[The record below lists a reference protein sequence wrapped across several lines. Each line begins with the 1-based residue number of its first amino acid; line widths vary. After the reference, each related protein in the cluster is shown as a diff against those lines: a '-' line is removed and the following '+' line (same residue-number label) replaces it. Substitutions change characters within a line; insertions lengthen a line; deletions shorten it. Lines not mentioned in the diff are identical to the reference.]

1 MSQHSSGDPQAIGQ
15 AVNGFEQLEARQI
28 SIHEWRVL
36 SYRNGSITAHEVD
49 IRELT
54 CDCMD
59 LQMQKRN
66 AEICDHL
73 AVALHYAPRKLDVEQ
88 SLSEQ
93 MLEQMLQLD
102 KHMRAL
108 ERRATGIEAE
118 TEAEPAQNGH
128 SSTESESSGF
138 DGDPVDQMQATLES
152 AGLDH
157 TSFDVR
163 IDESSGRLEVLKD
176 GYIDDFSAWVD
187 LSDELDMSYEEAGGE
202 DINYIERDRF
212 GEVFGE

>member
-1 MSQHSSGDPQAIGQ
+1 MSQHSNNDPQAIGQ
-15 AVNGFEQLEARQI
+15 AVNGFKQLEARQI

-36 SYRNGSITAHEVD
+36 SYRNGDITAHEVD
-49 IRELT
+49 IKELT

-59 LQMQKRN
+59 LQMQKRD
-66 AEICDHL
+66 AEICDHI
-73 AVALHYAPRKLDVEQ
+73 AVALHHAPRKLDVEQ

-93 MLEQMLQLD
+93 MLEQMLELD

-118 TEAEPAQNGH
+118 TAAEPAQNGH
-128 SSTESESSGF
+128 SGSQSDSSGF
-138 DGDPVDQMQATLES
+138 SGDPVDQMQATLES

-157 TSFDVR
+157 TAFDVR
-163 IDESSGRLEVLKD
+163 VDDRSGRLEVLKD

-187 LSDELDMSYEEAGGE
+187 LSDELDMSYEESGGE

-212 GEVFGE
+212 GEVLG

>member
-1 MSQHSSGDPQAIGQ
+1 MSQHSSSDPQAIGQ
-15 AVNGFEQLEARQI
+15 AINGFKQLEARQI

-36 SYRNGSITAHEVD
+36 SYRNGGITAHEVD
-49 IRELT
+49 IKELT

-59 LQMQKRN
+59 LQMQKRD
-66 AEICDHL
+66 AEICDHI
-73 AVALHYAPRKLDVEQ
+73 AVALHHAPRKLDVEQ

-93 MLEQMLQLD
+93 MLEQMVELD

-118 TEAEPAQNGH
+118 QAAEPAQNGH
-128 SSTESESSGF
+128 SGTESDSSGF
-138 DGDPVDQMQATLES
+138 SGDPVDQMQATLES

-187 LSDELDMSYEEAGGE
+187 LSDELDMQYEESGGE
-202 DINYIERDRF
+202 DINYIESSRF
-212 GEVFGE
+212 AEVFA

>member
-1 MSQHSSGDPQAIGQ
+1 MSQHSNDGPQAIGQ
-15 AVNGFEQLEARQI
+15 AINGFEQLEARQI
-28 SIHEWRVL
+28 TIHEWRVL
-36 SYRNGSITAHEVD
+36 SYRNGDITAHEVD
-49 IRELT
+49 IKELT

-59 LQMQKRN
+59 LQMQKQD
-66 AEICDHL
+66 AQICDHI
-73 AVALHYAPRKLDVEQ
+73 AVALHHAPRKLDVEQ

-93 MLEQMLQLD
+93 MLEQMLELD

-118 TEAEPAQNGH
+118 TAAESAQNGH
-128 SSTESESSGF
+128 STAQSDSSGF

-163 IDESSGRLEVLKD
+163 IDESTDRLEVLKD

-187 LSDELDMSYEEAGGE
+187 LSDELDMQYEESGGE
-202 DINYIERDRF
+202 DINFIESSRF
-212 GEVFGE
+212 AEVFA

>member
-1 MSQHSSGDPQAIGQ
+1 MAQHSSGDPQAIGQ
-15 AVNGFEQLEARQI
+15 AVNGFKQLEARQI

-36 SYRNGSITAHEVD
+36 SYRNGDITAHEVD
-49 IRELT
+49 IKELT

-59 LQMQKRN
+59 LQMQKRD
-66 AEICDHL
+66 AEICDHI
-73 AVALHYAPRKLDVEQ
+73 AVALHHAPRKLDVEQ

-93 MLEQMLQLD
+93 MLEQMLELD

-118 TEAEPAQNGH
+118 TAAEPAQNGH
-128 SSTESESSGF
+128 SGSQSDSSGF
-138 DGDPVDQMQATLES
+138 SGDPVDQMQATLES

-176 GYIDDFSAWVD
+176 GYIEDFNDWKQ
-187 LSDELDMSYEEAGGE
+187 LSNELDMQYEKSGGE
-202 DINYIERDRF
+202 DINYIESSRF
-212 GEVFGE
+212 AEVFA

>member
-1 MSQHSSGDPQAIGQ
+1 MSEQHTDSPQAIGQ

-36 SYRNGSITAHEVD
+36 SYRNGGITAHEVD
-49 IRELT
+49 IKQLT
-54 CDCMD
+54 CSCMD
-59 LQMQKRN
+59 MQMQKRD
-66 AEICDHL
+66 AQICDHV
-73 AVALHYAPRKLDVEQ
+73 AVSLHHAPRKLDVEQ

-93 MLEQMLQLD
+93 MLEQMLELD

-118 TEAEPAQNGH
+118 AAAEPAENGH
-128 SSTESESSGF
+128 STAQSDSSGF
-138 DGDPVDQMQATLES
+138 DGDPVDQMQARLES

-163 IDESSGRLEVLKD
+163 IDESSGRLEVLKA

-187 LSDELDMSYEEAGGE
+187 LSDKLDMSYEESGGE
-202 DINYIERDRF
+202 DINFIEADRF
-212 GEVFGE
+212 AEVFV

>member
-1 MSQHSSGDPQAIGQ
+1 MSQHSNDDPQAIGQ
-15 AVNGFEQLEARQI
+15 AVNGFKQLEARQI

-36 SYRNGSITAHEVD
+36 SYRNGDITAHEVD

-54 CDCMD
+54 CDCIDM
-59 LQMQKRN
+59 QAQKRD
-66 AEICDHL
+66 AQICDHI
-73 AVALHYAPRKLDVEQ
+73 AVALHHAPRKLDVEQ

-118 TEAEPAQNGH
+118 QTAAPTENGH

-138 DGDPVDQMQATLES
+138 DGDPVDQMQARLES
-152 AGLDH
+152 VGLDH
-157 TSFDVR
+157 TRFDVR

-176 GYIDDFSAWVD
+176 GYIDDFNDWKQ
-187 LSDELDMSYEEAGGE
+187 LSNELDMQYEKSGSE
-202 DINYIERDRF
+202 DINFIEQERF
-212 GEVFGE
+212 GEVFG

>member
-1 MSQHSSGDPQAIGQ
+1 MSQHSSSDPQAIGQ
-15 AVNGFEQLEARQI
+15 AVNGFKQLEARQI

-36 SYRNGSITAHEVD
+36 SYRNGDITAHEVD
-49 IRELT
+49 IKELT

-59 LQMQKRN
+59 MQAQKRD
-66 AEICDHL
+66 AEICDHI
-73 AVALHYAPRKLDVEQ
+73 AVALHHAPRKLDVEQ

-118 TEAEPAQNGH
+118 TAAEPAQNGH
-128 SSTESESSGF
+128 SGSQSDSSGF
-138 DGDPVDQMQATLES
+138 DGDPVDQMQAVLES

-163 IDESSGRLEVLKD
+163 IDESSGRLEVLKA

-187 LSDELDMSYEEAGGE
+187 LSDELDMQYEEAGGE
-202 DINYIERDRF
+202 DINFIEADRF
-212 GEVFGE
+212 SEVLG